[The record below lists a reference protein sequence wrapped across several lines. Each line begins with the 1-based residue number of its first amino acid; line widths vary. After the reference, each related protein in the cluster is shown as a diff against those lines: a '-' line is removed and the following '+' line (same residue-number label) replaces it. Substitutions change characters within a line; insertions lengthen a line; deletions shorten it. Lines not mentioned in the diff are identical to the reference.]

1 MFLNGCLNGP
11 HWPVWLSKRLLL
23 RYSPPFL
30 SNLSPFLVVSYR
42 SFQRDRCR
50 APFVLTGF
58 GSASPENPEIRVMGA
73 SWFWA
78 TNSAGDPAREP
89 LIQMVE
95 AVLSAIPAQFLELPA
110 AWLLCSLCIT
120 HTSVCSGRLW
130 HRI

>member
-30 SNLSPFLVVSYR
+30 RNLSPFLVVSYR
-42 SFQRDRCR
+42 SFHRGRCR
-50 APFVLTGF
+50 APFVLPGF
-58 GSASPENPEIRVMGA
+58 GSASPRTPEIRVVGVSRFRA
-73 SWFWA
+73 S
-78 TNSAGDPAREP
+78 NSAGDPAREP
-89 LIQMVE
+89 LIQVVG
-95 AVLSAIPAQFLELPA
+95 AVLSAMPARFLESLA

-120 HTSVCSGRLW
+120 HTLVCSGRLW